1 MKGKWRRMQKYTPRK
16 TAGSKALNK
25 QQLHDLEL
33 KLSTD
38 INSYL
43 VLNEEGSA
51 QQAEHARVKAK
62 SDLLKFGPDM
72 KKISQEIGGNLPVAV
87 DSFLSSIDSIVHAHN
102 GFLDEQRISDC
113 YKATENLE
121 REIAM

>member
-1 MKGKWRRMQKYTPRK
+1 MKGPWRRMQKYHPRK
-16 TAGSKALNK
+16 SSSKVLNK

-38 INSYL
+38 INSFL

-51 QQAEHARVKAK
+51 TQAEHAKQKAK

-72 KKISQEIGGNLPVAV
+72 KKISQEIGGNLPQAV
-87 DSFLSSIDSIVHAHN
+87 DSFLNSIDIIVHAHA
-102 GFLDEQRISDC
+102 GFLDEQKISEC
-113 YKATENLE
+113 YRATEMLE